1 MGWPI
6 RGADSGYPDTGV
18 NELALE
24 MDRGNTGRQMYRLIE
39 ELYPICRSI
48 TGDGVRQTLAV
59 LKEHIPLQT
68 REVPTGTQVFDWVV
82 PKEWNIRG
90 AYLADRSGNRIVDFK
105 DNNLHVLNYS
115 VPARKRVALEELRP
129 HLFTSA
135 EHPDWVPYRTSYYQE
150 NWGFCMTHRQ
160 YMALKDEEYEV
171 NIDSTL
177 QDGAMTLGELV
188 VPGESSEEILVST
201 HTCHPSLCNDNLS
214 GIALCTFLAKQ
225 LMGTRPRYTYRF
237 LFIPG
242 TIGSITW
249 LALNEDKLANI
260 SMGIVVTLVG
270 DSGGFVYKKTR
281 TGDSLLDAAVLHT
294 LKHSGAS
301 YSVREFIP
309 YGYDERQ
316 YSSPGINLDVGCLT
330 RTPFGEFPQYHTS
343 ADNLDFVKPDK
354 LAEALSVYQRVFHV
368 LENNRCYR
376 NLNPKCEPQLGRRG
390 LYNTTGGTNERQLNQ
405 MAILWALNYSDER
418 HSLLQIADKA
428 GLPFEDVR
436 FAADRLLQCNLL
448 EEVGQAV

>member
-1 MGWPI
+1 M
-6 RGADSGYPDTGV
+6 S
-18 NELALE
+18 ELADT
-24 MDRGNTGRQMYRLIE
+24 MDTSSPGQQMYRLIE

-48 TGDGVRQTLAV
+48 TGDGVRQTLDIV
-59 LKEHIPLQT
+59 KGHIPLET
-68 REVPTGTQVFDWVV
+68 HEVPTGTRVFDWVV

-90 AYLADRSGNRIVDFK
+90 AYLADSRGEKIVDFK
-105 DNNLHVLNYS
+105 VSNLHVLNYS
-115 VPARKRVALEELRP
+115 TPVRKRVSLEELRP
-129 HLFTSA
+129 HLFTSE
-135 EHPDWVPYRTSYYQE
+135 EHPDWIPYRTSYYQE
-150 NWGFCMTHRQ
+150 NWGFCMNHGQ
-160 YMALKDEEYEV
+160 YLALKDGEYEV

-177 QDGAMTLGELV
+177 EDGAMTLGELV
-188 VPGESSEEILVST
+188 IPGESSEEILVST

-225 LMGTRPRYTYRF
+225 LVQTRPRYTYRF

-249 LALNEDKLANI
+249 LALNEDRLANI

-281 TGDSLLDAAVLHT
+281 KGESLLDTAVLHI

-301 YSVREFIP
+301 YSIREFIP

-316 YSSPGINLDVGCLT
+316 YSSPGINLQVGCLT

-354 LAEALSVYQRVFHV
+354 LAEALSVYQRIFYV
-368 LENNRCYR
+368 LENDRYYR

-390 LYNTTGGTNERQLNQ
+390 LYKATGGTNERQLNQ
-405 MAILWALNYSDER
+405 MAILWVLNYSDES
-418 HSLLQIADKA
+418 HSLLQIAEKA
-428 GLPFEDVR
+428 GLPFEEIR
-436 FAADRLLQCNLL
+436 FAADMLLQCNLL
-448 EEVGQAV
+448 EEVA